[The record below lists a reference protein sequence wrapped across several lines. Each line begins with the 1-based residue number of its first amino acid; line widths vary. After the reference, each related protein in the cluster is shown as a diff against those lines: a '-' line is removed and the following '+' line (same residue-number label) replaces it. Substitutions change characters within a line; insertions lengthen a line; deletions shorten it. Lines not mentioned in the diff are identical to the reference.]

1 MQRRFAPVAAL
12 CSLLAMVAT
21 PVFALNLDAF
31 DFSSPREKAMGGT
44 HVALADDFSVLL
56 TNPAGLADVP
66 SKFSAADLGVRAI
79 GPVFDIA
86 NLIMGGNTSPTAIM
100 NFLAANNYK
109 LYAGLDISG
118 PVAFGYTGGG
128 LGFGLFNKTGLTA
141 NVASV
146 SSIGVKAVEDLLLA
160 GGYAMHFDL
169 GKGQTLAAGV
179 STKGFV
185 RGDISPTIG
194 AIEAM
199 DLISNPMAL
208 LAKPFNLTTG
218 IGIDAGLRWSWKDQ
232 VAAGLACRDAFSPAL
247 VTKYSSMAGFLGDPA
262 NSKLGSSTYE
272 TLRRSLDFGFSWSP
286 SLGRLGQILDSLVI
300 ALDYR
305 DILDLANPVPRNPIL
320 NVGVGMELKVL
331 DIVSI
336 RAGMDNTLLSVGMGL
351 DLGVFTL
358 NVAAF
363 GKELGLDPGNRPYYN
378 LLIDFDFKY

>member
-1 MQRRFAPVAAL
+1 MQRRFALVAAF
-12 CSLLAMVAT
+12 CVSLVVLAT
-21 PVFALNLDAF
+21 PVFALDLDPF
-31 DFSSPREKAMGGT
+31 DFSSPRDKAMGGT
-44 HVALADDFSVLL
+44 HVSLADGFSVLL

-66 SKFSAADLGVRAI
+66 SKFSAADLGLRAI

-86 NLIMGGNTSPTAIM
+86 NLIIGGNTTPTAIM

-109 LYAGLDISG
+109 LYAGMDISG

-128 LGFGLFNKTGLTA
+128 LGFGLFNKTGLTV

-169 GKGQTLAAGV
+169 GRGHTLAAGV

-185 RGDISPTIG
+185 RGGISPTMG

-208 LAKPFNLTTG
+208 LSKPFNLTTG

-247 VTKYSSMAGFLGDPA
+247 VTQYTSMMGFLGDPA
-262 NSKLGSSTYE
+262 NSKVGLPTYE
-272 TLRRSLDFGFSWSP
+272 ALRRSLDFGVSWSP
-286 SLGRLGQILDSLVI
+286 SLGRLAQILDSLVI

-320 NVGVGMELKVL
+320 NVGFGLELKVL
-331 DIVSI
+331 DIVSL
-336 RAGMDNTLLSVGMGL
+336 RAGIDDALLSMGMGL

-363 GKELGLDPGNRPYYN
+363 GRELGLDPGNRPYYN

>member
-1 MQRRFAPVAAL
+1 MHRRFASVAAF
-12 CSLLAMVAT
+12 CASLVVLAA
-21 PVFALNLDAF
+21 PVSALNLDAF

-44 HVALADDFSVLL
+44 HVALADSFSVLL

-66 SKFSAADLGVRAI
+66 SEFSAADLGLRAI

-86 NLIMGGNTSPTAIM
+86 NLIIGGNTSSAAIM

-109 LYAGLDISG
+109 LYAGMDISG

-128 LGFGLFNKTGLTA
+128 LGFGLFNKTSLTA

-146 SSIGVKAVEDLLLA
+146 STIGVKAVEDLLRA
-160 GGYAMHFDL
+160 GGYAMHLDL
-169 GKGQTLAAGV
+169 GRGHELAAGI

-185 RGDISPTIG
+185 RGDISPTMG

-199 DLISNPMAL
+199 GLISNPMPL
-208 LAKPFNLTTG
+208 LSKPFNLTTG

-232 VAAGLACRDAFSPAL
+232 VAVGLACRDAFSPAL
-247 VTKYSSMAGFLGDPA
+247 VTQYSSIMGFLGDPA
-262 NSKLGSSTYE
+262 NSKVGSSTYE
-272 TLRRSLDFGFSWSP
+272 TLKRSLDLGFSWSP
-286 SLGRLGQILDSLVI
+286 SLGRLGQVLESLVI

-320 NVGVGMELKVL
+320 NVGLGLELKVL
-331 DIVSI
+331 DIVSL
-336 RAGMDNTLLSVGMGL
+336 RAGINETLLSAGMGL

-363 GKELGLDPGNRPYYN
+363 GSELGLDPGNRPYYN